1 MPGGD
6 EGIAD
11 DDELAF
17 SEFIDG
23 LVAIAAYKEPNPFI
37 QFPTRLDTFILR
49 LFAEL
54 RSHWS
59 RKRGNAHDSQSG
71 PAEGARSRG
80 GRRPSA
86 CSISWQK
93 TGDNK
98 VSGIGAEP
106 NSPTEVSMSRR
117 FSKATGSVQRYP
129 LNGPLNG

>member
-59 RKRGNAHDSQSG
+59 RKRGNAQVNGLLNALQKKLRKGPLGKQAISSSQGTNAHGSQSG
-71 PAEGARSRG
+71 PAEGTRSRG
-80 GRRPSA
+80 
-86 CSISWQK
+86 
-93 TGDNK
+93 
-98 VSGIGAEP
+98 
-106 NSPTEVSMSRR
+106 
-117 FSKATGSVQRYP
+117 
-129 LNGPLNG
+129 